1 MFCFYNLPHKGAK
14 GQSQTQGR
22 ELARTSGQM
31 ARLAYR
37 WGEHA
42 PSSSEL
48 PLPAMPPSH
57 APAPKGFWQPWTLL
71 AWQEPQL
78 STSKERPLKYHFAI
92 SNPPRTLDPCHRAT
106 NTSAPVHTQDSGALF
121 DFNQPAWRQA
131 RSWGCRVWGS
141 AESCWGM
148 HKGRREADLK
158 GVENLQKRE
167 TEAQHLPRSWTPR
180 PL

>member
-1 MFCFYNLPHKGAK
+1 MVRAKHKAVNLPG
-14 GQSQTQGR
+14 
-22 ELARTSGQM
+22 LLGQM
-31 ARLAYR
+31 ARLAR
-37 WGEHA
+37 IA
-42 PSSSEL
+42 RRARPQLLRSCSCNATLSRPCSQRVL
-48 PLPAMPPSH
+48 AAVDTPL
-57 APAPKGFWQPWTLL
+57 
-71 AWQEPQL
+71 WQEPQL

-121 DFNQPAWRQA
+121 DFNQPTWRDRLTA
-131 RSWGCRVWGS
+131 GGAGWGS
-141 AESCWGM
+141 AESCWGV
-148 HKGRREADLK
+148 HKGRREADRK

>member
-37 WGEHA
+37 GGEHA

-57 APAPKGFWQPWTLL
+57 APVPKGFWQPWTLL

-121 DFNQPAWRQA
+121 DFNQPTWRDRLTAGGAGYGGQLSPA
-131 RSWGCRVWGS
+131 GVCIRVG
-141 AESCWGM
+141 E
-148 HKGRREADLK
+148 RL
-158 GVENLQKRE
+158 
-167 TEAQHLPRSWTPR
+167 T
-180 PL
+180 